1 MPVNHERRDDVRA
14 VFRGPDRELALS
26 ILNRVADK
34 WAVLTV
40 AHLARKPQ
48 RFTDLLENVPGISRR
63 MLTVTLRQLERDGL
77 VGREIR
83 VGTPGQVD
91 YVVTELGRS
100 LFEPLIAVA
109 LWVFDHKDAIARNRD
124 AYDTARHLAGVVGT
138 DADADA
144 EADANAD
151 ANPKATI
158 RESERTAS

>member
-40 AHLARKPQ
+40 SHLARKPQ
-48 RFTDLLENVPGISRR
+48 RFTDLLDNVPGISRR

-77 VGREIR
+77 VDREIR

-100 LFEPLIAVA
+100 LFEPLIGVA
-109 LWVFDHKDAIARNRD
+109 LWVFDHKDDIARNRD
-124 AYDTARHLAGVVGT
+124 AYDAACHLARVENADVE
-138 DADADA
+138 ADADA
-144 EADANAD
+144 GAESNA
-151 ANPKATI
+151 TL
-158 RESERTAS
+158 RESQRTAS